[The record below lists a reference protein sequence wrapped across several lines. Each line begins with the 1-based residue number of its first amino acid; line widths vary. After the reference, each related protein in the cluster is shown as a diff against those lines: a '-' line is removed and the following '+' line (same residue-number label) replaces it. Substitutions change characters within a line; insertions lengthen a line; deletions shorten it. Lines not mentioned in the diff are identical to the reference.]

1 MAWYDYASL
10 GIIPAAKYIGRGVAQ
25 TIGGQNYYDPKAAVL
40 NQDQANQDLRADYG
54 ARNQQNVLLGRLNQ
68 QMDGQGPTVAG
79 LQAQQGIAQALSNA
93 GTQAANARG
102 VSRGLA
108 LRSAIYGGQQA
119 QQAANRDASLLR
131 AQEQLSAQQQ
141 AGGVLQAMRGGDI
154 QTRQASIDAAK
165 ADQTAQMQREE
176 LKTRLTEG
184 NAGRAQKASGA
195 VLSAVGGAIKGL
207 SDIRAK
213 ENIAPAP
220 MSFAERLSQQLRVD
234 DAELQRRQEAE
245 SNAQISAALASPNAS
260 YGAQQAGVA
269 QGDAAGLSP
278 DGTSPVTGGGVG
290 GAIGGGMEE
299 MGQGLMSDRHS
310 KERIR
315 FLEAQL
321 YGEQPRAI
329 DRLDP
334 NSLNSMT
341 RRERSMA
348 ELPEEMRPLDTA
360 NPYVDSKANLKNVR
374 PYEYS
379 YRPEYARLI
388 AQDTARRVAP
398 DAQPAAAAA
407 AYGDARAPRMGVM
420 AQDLEKSPDGK
431 DVVEDTPVGKV
442 LDMKRSVAFA
452 LANQADLNRR
462 LSKVERARR

>member
-10 GIIPAAKYIGRGVAQ
+10 GIVPAAKYIGRGVAQ
-25 TIGGQNYYDPKAAVL
+25 TIGGQNYYNPTAAVL
-40 NQDQANQDLRADYG
+40 NQNQANQDLEADYN
-54 ARNQQNVLLGRLNQ
+54 ARNRQNILLGRLDQ
-68 QMDGQGPTVAG
+68 QMNGQGPTVAG

-184 NAGRAQKASGA
+184 NAGRAQKGTGA

-213 ENIAPAP
+213 ENISPAP
-220 MSFAERLSQQLRVD
+220 TSFAERLSQQLRVD

-245 SNAQISAALASPNAS
+245 PNARISAALASSNAG

-269 QGDAAGLSP
+269 RGDAAGLSP

-299 MGQGLMSDRHS
+299 MGQGLMSDRAS
-310 KERIR
+310 KEKIR
-315 FLEAQL
+315 ALEAQL
-321 YGEQPRAI
+321 YGEKPRA
-329 DRLDP
+329 
-334 NSLNSMT
+334 
-341 RRERSMA
+341 
-348 ELPEEMRPLDTA
+348 LDTE

-379 YRPEYARLI
+379 YRPGYARLI

-398 DAQPAAAAA
+398 DAQPAAAAV
-407 AYGDARAPRMGVM
+407 AYEDARAPRMGVM

-431 DVVEDTPVGKV
+431 EVVENTPVGKV

-462 LSKVERARR
+462 LSKVERASR